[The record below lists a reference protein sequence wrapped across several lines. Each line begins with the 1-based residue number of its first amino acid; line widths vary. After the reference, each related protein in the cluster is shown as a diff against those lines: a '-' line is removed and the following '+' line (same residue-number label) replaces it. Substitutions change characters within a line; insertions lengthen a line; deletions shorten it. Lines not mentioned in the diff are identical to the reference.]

1 MEMRDRNAQFTPV
14 KQAARCH
21 QKSATAARAASKARA
36 RSEHSGG
43 LQRTSAARAGRVD
56 AQLQA
61 LWRPVCLHHP
71 WPSRAQRPAQC
82 SDRRR
87 AAVSQNARLRHAI
100 EHPPPARAGAYSI
113 PENWGVGRDG
123 YLKCAAHSARRTPA
137 RVCARASTTT
147 VLMRCAAAKASPG
160 ASARSEMTA
169 WMRAGHCSCARA
181 RTSACILLPRPEMR
195 MTRFLM
201 LHMRYSEAM
210 LEFPCYFQEFRTAV
224 LARGAAPSS
233 AAVRNTSF
241 CPNGDC
247 TCL

>member
-1 MEMRDRNAQFTPV
+1 M
-14 KQAARCH
+14 
-21 QKSATAARAASKARA
+21 RA
-36 RSEHSGG
+36 RLNDDRSDALRRGKSQPRRIRAIRNDG
-43 LQRTSAARAGRVD
+43 LD
-56 AQLQA
+56 
-61 LWRPVCLHHP
+61 
-71 WPSRAQRPAQC
+71 
-82 SDRRR
+82 
-87 AAVSQNARLRHAI
+87 
-100 EHPPPARAGAYSI
+100 
-113 PENWGVGRDG
+113 
-123 YLKCAAHSARRTPA
+123 ARRPLFL
-137 RVCARASTTT
+137 RA
-147 VLMRCAAAKASPG
+147 
-160 ASARSEMTA
+160 
-169 WMRAGHCSCARA
+169 A

>member
-1 MEMRDRNAQFTPV
+1 MRIKP
-14 KQAARCH
+14 
-21 QKSATAARAASKARA
+21 ASTMK
-36 RSEHSGG
+36 
-43 LQRTSAARAGRVD
+43 SAARASI
-56 AQLQA
+56 A
-61 LWRPVCLHHP
+61 
-71 WPSRAQRPAQC
+71 SI
-82 SDRRR
+82 S
-87 AAVSQNARLRHAI
+87 AASN
-100 EHPPPARAGAYSI
+100 E
-113 PENWGVGRDG
+113 
-123 YLKCAAHSARRTPA
+123 A

-247 TCL
+247 TCLDFFRIRAECDIRLPVRPDEFLTADCDVCGFVFHHDPSADEAPYRASHHALRIGERG